1 MTLHSWFWVKKINFC
16 FKLQSSTKE
25 LETPIYITFRIKMLS
40 ISRNLFPSVLVICAP
55 PCMSY
60 LDALE
65 LMLLLLLP
73 YLGCKDSV
81 WLIIRLFLTV
91 NSLNRYESTCWFLL
105 DWWDSGNEVPRS
117 LRLTGTLRYVSRELL
132 LGILKIND

>member
-1 MTLHSWFWVKKINFC
+1 MFWRLQILICEVKNWKQMN
-16 FKLQSSTKE
+16 KL
-25 LETPIYITFRIKMLS
+25 
-40 ISRNLFPSVLVICAP
+40 
-55 PCMSY
+55 CMSY

-73 YLGCKDSV
+73 YLGCNDSV

-91 NSLNRYESTCWFLL
+91 NSLNRYKSTCWLLL

-132 LGILKIND
+132 LGILKINEKRWQKSIKTWTKLLFYKKLSNFIQKFTYFG